1 MHPVPTDDQ
10 EAILHEIR
18 KFLTKSVDADKCMAW
33 EKEPGSAVSAL
44 KSSVAELGWFGYS
57 APEDV
62 GGSEAGFVDLSLLY
76 EELGRG
82 LLPLQV
88 INYMRGVQAVVD
100 LDPKC
105 SLLNNLT
112 TAEKTICLS
121 FDEEFNRLPEN
132 YDVKIEG
139 DAVYGRK
146 CYVLNA
152 ESADYHLVAAKEK
165 GGLSLVVVENKDLKF
180 QPLKTMADDSQA
192 HVDYSGA
199 KVIARLGDAGNGKEA
214 FDKMWLNQRLLALS
228 EMLGSMFC
236 VLDTTVDYIK
246 ERWQFGQPIALFQA
260 VRHQTADMATTVT
273 ACRHLTRQAIT
284 RTVAGTVEST
294 EVLSALAYVGQAYK
308 KGCWAGHHL
317 HGGTGFV
324 VEHPMH
330 WHSERAQSY
339 CIRYTPEAPFLKA
352 ITAKLLD

>member
-112 TAEKTICLS
+112 TSEKTICLS

-199 KVIARLGDAGNGKEA
+199 KVIARVGDAGDDVG
-214 FDKMWLNQRLLALS
+214 DLL
-228 EMLGSMFC
+228 GC
-236 VLDTTVDYIK
+236 
-246 ERWQFGQPIALFQA
+246 QQA
-260 VRHQTADMATTVT
+260 QGCA
-273 ACRHLTRQAIT
+273 Q
-284 RTVAGTVEST
+284 
-294 EVLSALAYVGQAYK
+294 ALAGRNF
-308 KGCWAGHHL
+308 GLEGGGEGHRL
-317 HGGTGFV
+317 
-324 VEHPMH
+324 VEAEVHFPVADGEH
-330 WHSERAQSY
+330 
-339 CIRYTPEAPFLKA
+339 
-352 ITAKLLD
+352 